1 MITLA
6 WYNVV
11 AIIAGIL
18 FIVWACKIESGSNG
32 NDYGIGGIFV
42 LIWLACL
49 VSFYLLWGGIFWW

>member
-1 MITLA
+1 MITLD

-18 FIVWACKIESGSNG
+18 FVVWAFKIGSETDN
-32 NDYGIGGIFV
+32 ILGGFYV

-49 VSFYLLWGGIFWW
+49 VAFYLLWGGIFWW